1 MLASDLKE
9 YGKGYSIDQLKRMA
23 RLASYF
29 NENEISAQAVHQI
42 PWSTLSRV
50 IIQKASSI
58 EEAFWYIY
66 QTYKNRR
73 SRAIEIKQFELQAY
87 QRQNILPTVSDENS
101 YIQGIV
107 KDTL

>member
-42 PWSTLSRV
+42 PWSALSRV
-50 IIQKASSI
+50 VIQKSSSI
-58 EEAFWYIY
+58 EEALFYKDIY
-66 QTYKNRR
+66 MNNLKRCHNLHFSFQKMKLGHN
-73 SRAIEIKQFELQAY
+73 L
-87 QRQNILPTVSDENS
+87 
-101 YIQGIV
+101 
-107 KDTL
+107 